1 MGIQLNGNNDNI
13 SAVDGDLSITG
24 IVTFSQLDVG
34 NNIKIGN
41 AGVITATSLRVGGI
55 DSDIANSS
63 ADDAIFGRTDSG
75 DTGITIFTGGGS
87 TGRIFFGDGHGSHVD
102 RMGTINYSHVD
113 DVMSFGTN
121 GNNERLRITSTGKL
135 LIGHNSS
142 TLVGVGNTYS
152 MPLQVIGNSY
162 DTAGIVA
169 ARYAADANGP
179 TMHFVKS
186 RNATKGSQTI
196 VQVDDTLGFIRWYG
210 SDGTDTTN
218 AAAMIGGYCDA
229 TPASDKIPGRLSFWT
244 TDTLTYPRERLRI
257 TSDGTLTKYLGSAV
271 QAAFGGSGQING
283 ITALPSMAGSP
294 LVVGRDTGTTRSA
307 HFGGHLQFDSGYGI
321 QGTEFSVYGNT
332 NGLYLNSNV
341 SGDAII
347 FQTHNGSSVGER
359 LRIDQSG
366 KLRFGVS
373 TAQIELQTSDGSDN
387 GYLNLSGGGA
397 CSQGRGAQVVCYG
410 NEYNGQEGRLVLLAG
425 QSGHENGVID
435 FYTSGSKKA
444 TINNSGCLHIGDVGY
459 GSDNYRLDVEGGIAC
474 EGSGNGT
481 GRYGTIYSNFGGD
494 SGNRQC
500 GSYTIHSGQM
510 SMHGTGNRYMHIKF
524 DMPAGAMWYM
534 KIEGYEYNGSWTST
548 VNGAS
553 VSNDKVHYSLSGGYM
568 YAGQALF
575 NGKAKAHRGI
585 TPVWYLH
592 GNDLCVYIDT
602 VNTGTGNRWGFYRF
616 SGGHDGIV
624 GRSNAKPIAIVAYS
638 FSSSTS
644 NPF

>member
-1 MGIQLNGNNDNI
+1 MALTKISGSILKDPLNLGEVSIGGTLTYEDVTN
-13 SAVDGDLSITG
+13 VDSIG
-24 IVTFSQLDVG
+24 IVTARSGINVSGGQLDVG
-34 NNIKIGN
+34 SNLKLGN

-87 TGRIFFGDGHGSHVD
+87 TGRIFFGDGHGSAAD
-102 RMGTINYSHVD
+102 RAGTINYSHVHD
-113 DVMSFGTN
+113 FMSFGTN
-121 GNNERLRITSTGKL
+121 GNNERLRIDSTGRLLLNTTTEGNAGADDFTIGQISGSTGITIRSGTTNNGNLYFSDGTSGDDEYRGSIQYQHANNSLHIATNAVEKL
-135 LIGHNSS
+135 RIDSS
-142 TLVGVGNTYS
+142 GNVDIATGQLTISNDIKSSDDDFYVYS
-152 MPLQVIGNSY
+152 Y
-162 DTAGIVA
+162 
-169 ARYAADANGP
+169 
-179 TMHFVKS
+179 
-186 RNATKGSQTI
+186 KG
-196 VQVDDTLGFIRWYG
+196 G
-210 SDGTDTTN
+210 SDGQVRSGIQYDGN
-218 AAAMIGGYCDA
+218 
-229 TPASDKIPGRLSFWT
+229 SQ
-244 TDTLTYPRERLRI
+244 RLR
-257 TSDGTLTKYLGSAV
+257 
-271 QAAFGGSGQING
+271 FF
-283 ITALPSMAGSP
+283 
-294 LVVGRDTGTTRSA
+294 TGT
-307 HFGGHLQFDSGYGI
+307 
-321 QGTEFSVYGNT
+321 N
-332 NGLYLNSNV
+332 
-341 SGDAII
+341 
-347 FQTHNGSSVGER
+347 ER
-359 LRIDQSG
+359 LRIDQTG
-366 KLRFGVS
+366 KVRFAK
-373 TAQIELQTSDGSDN
+373 TDMQIELQTSDGSDN
-387 GYLNLSGGGA
+387 GFLNLSGGGA
-397 CSQGRGAQVVCYG
+397 CSQGRGAQVVMYG
-410 NEYNGQEGRLVLLAG
+410 NEHSGQEGRLLLLAG
-425 QSGHENGVID
+425 QSAHTNGTID
-435 FYTSGSKKA
+435 FFTSGSKKA

-500 GSYTIHSGQM
+500 GSYTIHCGQM
-510 SMHGTGNRYMHIKF
+510 SMHGSGNRYMHIKF

-534 KIEGYEYNGSWTST
+534 KIEGYEYIGGWTST

-553 VSNDKVHYSLSGGYM
+553 INNDKVHYSLSGGYI
-568 YAGQALF
+568 YAGQAMF